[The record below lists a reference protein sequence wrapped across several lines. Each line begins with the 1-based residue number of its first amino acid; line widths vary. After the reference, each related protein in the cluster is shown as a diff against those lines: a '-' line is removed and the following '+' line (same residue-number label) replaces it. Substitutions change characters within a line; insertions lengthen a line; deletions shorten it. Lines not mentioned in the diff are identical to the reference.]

1 MRTAVDSLLA
11 LVAAHPVWAYA
22 ATFLAALLEA
32 VPVLGSFVPGSTL
45 ILGLGTMVISGGLN
59 LAAMVASAAA
69 GAVLGDGAAFLTG
82 HCAKGQ
88 ILQTWPLSDHPEV
101 VARSKGFF
109 TRHGLLAVFFARFV
123 APVRAVVPVT
133 AGALGMPL
141 PRFFAVNIAAVLLWA
156 PLHVMPGAVAGTA
169 LQRLDEATPR
179 HPWLIAALVVIAG
192 LLAFS
197 LWQHLR
203 HHRAARADAGA
214 GPT

>member
-1 MRTAVDSLLA
+1 MRTAIDSLLA
-11 LVAAHPVWAYA
+11 LVAAHPVWAYG

-59 LAAMVASAAA
+59 LATMVASAAA

-82 HCAKGQ
+82 HRAKGR

-109 TRHGLLAVFFARFV
+109 IRHGLLAVFFARFV

-133 AGALGMPL
+133 AGALGMSL

-156 PLHVMPGAVAGTA
+156 PLHVMPGAVAGAA
-169 LQRLDEATPR
+169 LQRVDEAAPR
-179 HPWLIAALVVIAG
+179 HPWLIAALVIVAG
-192 LLAFS
+192 LLAVS

-203 HHRAARADAGA
+203 HHTMIRKSGT
-214 GPT
+214 G